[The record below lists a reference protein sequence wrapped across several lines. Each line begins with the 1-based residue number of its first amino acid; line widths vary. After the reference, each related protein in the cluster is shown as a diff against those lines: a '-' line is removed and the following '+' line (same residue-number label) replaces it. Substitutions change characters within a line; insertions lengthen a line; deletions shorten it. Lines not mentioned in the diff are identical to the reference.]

1 MAGERTFLNEPYG
14 AYHNRDIPR
23 EDEELTHVG
32 PGTPGGEYLRRFWQ
46 PVGYAEDLKDLP
58 VASRIMGED
67 LVLFRDRSGRIGLL
81 QRHCSHRG
89 TSLEFGIVSERGIR
103 CCYHGWLYDVDGR
116 ILETPNEPADSTLK
130 DRLCHGAYPVHEYK
144 GLVFAY
150 LGPPD
155 KKPPFPVYDTFELPG
170 FRLDRGQLR
179 GVKSIKPCNW
189 LQIQDNVV
197 DLVHE
202 AFLHARV
209 SGVQFLDRNGRPMVE
224 LAEVGELDFT
234 ETPIGML
241 VTETRRAGEDI
252 WVRTIEH
259 ICPNVVQI
267 ARTPVLPPDYDGG
280 RPELSYNPLITRWR
294 VPVDDTSTL
303 ELSFVRVAEGEA
315 NAYVDSPPP
324 VTLSNYGGRPYEEQQ
339 RSPGDYEAQVGQRPI
354 AIHAL
359 EHLVSTD
366 RGVIMFRRMVRQGI
380 RAVQRG
386 EDPKGLCR
394 ETGRPISTYGND
406 TVTRVPSATTPEA
419 DRAVLRATARRV
431 LETCL
436 KDPSALREVVR
447 V

>member
-1 MAGERTFLNEPYG
+1 MAVHRTFLNQPYG
-14 AYHNRDIPR
+14 AYHNREVPR

-46 PVGYAEDLKDLP
+46 PVAYAEDLKDLP
-58 VASRIMGED
+58 LAVRIMGED

-103 CCYHGWLYDVDGR
+103 CCYHGWLFDVDGR
-116 ILETPNEPADSTLK
+116 ILETPNEPADRTLK
-130 DRLCHGAYPVHEYK
+130 DRLCHGAYPVHEYR

-150 LGPPD
+150 MGPPHAR
-155 KKPPFPVYDTFELPG
+155 PPFPVYDTFELPG
-170 FRLDRGQLR
+170 YRLERGQLR
-179 GVKSIKPCNW
+179 GIKSVKPCNW

-209 SGVQFLDRNGRPMVE
+209 TGVQFIDQNGRPMVE
-224 LAEVGELDFT
+224 LADVGELAFT
-234 ETPIGML
+234 ETPIGLL
-241 VTETRRAGEDI
+241 VTETRRVGEDI
-252 WVRTIEH
+252 WARTIEH

-267 ARTPVLPPDYDGG
+267 ARTPILPPTYNGQ
-280 RPELSYNPLITRWR
+280 PQELAFSPFITRWR
-294 VPVDDTSTL
+294 VPIDDTNTL
-303 ELSFVRVAEGEA
+303 ELSFVRLAEDEPNTYIDA
-315 NAYVDSPPP
+315 PPP

-359 EHLVSTD
+359 EHLTSTD

-394 ETGRPISTYGND
+394 DTGGTISTYGH
-406 TVTRVPSATTPEA
+406 
-419 DRAVLRATARRV
+419 DRVLRVAPAATAEEDRDLLRQAAQRVIERTLQNPSSLRRV
-431 LETCL
+431 
-436 KDPSALREVVR
+436 VR
-447 V
+447 L